1 MSDLSDPFFMPS
13 TLQSPHTTGVFTMSE
28 KSLRCEP
35 GCRSC
40 GMRDSVLFAGL
51 DEALLDEIQENIDD
65 LLIPPGQSVYRM
77 GSPGT
82 AAFTLRAGV
91 VKLVQYLPDGAH
103 RIVRLVRPTD
113 VFGLEALIGQRYQ
126 HDAIVV
132 QRALLCRLP
141 SAVLTR
147 LDRDNPGLHQEL
159 MRRWH
164 HALSEADAWLTELST
179 GSAHHRVVR
188 LLLRLVD
195 ERGVGLCPL
204 FSRKDMGAMLGITTE
219 SASRAV
225 ADLKRKGI
233 LTESAQAFSCD
244 LAALKQLSVD

>member
-1 MSDLSDPFFMPS
+1 MI
-13 TLQSPHTTGVFTMSE
+13 E

-35 GCRSC
+35 DCRRC
-40 GMRDSVLFAGL
+40 GVRDSVLFAGL
-51 DEALLDEIQENIDD
+51 DEAVLEEIQESIDD
-65 LLIPPGQSVYRM
+65 LVIPPGQSVYRM

-132 QRALLCRLP
+132 QRASLCRLP
-141 SAVLTR
+141 SAVLMR
-147 LDRDNPGLHQEL
+147 LDREHPGLHQEL
-159 MRRWH
+159 MRRWQR
-164 HALSEADAWLTELST
+164 ALSEADAWLTELST
-179 GSAHHRVVR
+179 GSAHQRVVR

-195 ERGVGLCPL
+195 ERGIGLCPL

-233 LTESAQAFSCD
+233 LTETAQDFRCD
-244 LAALKQLSVD
+244 PVALRQLAAD